1 MRFRYKARDKQGLE
15 VKGVLEAQEA
25 KAAAAMLRGQ
35 KLIPISVVEHKMIF
49 DLFVW
54 RGKLGG
60 VSISDLANFTRQ
72 LSIMITAGLPLTDA
86 LSLLRLQSGPRLS
99 GIVAALLLDVQSG
112 VALSEA
118 MSKHP
123 QAFSQV
129 YVALVRAGE
138 AAGVMEKILSRLAE
152 NMETSRE
159 FSAKVKGAMVY
170 PAIIL
175 VGMLGVMGMMMV
187 VVVPKLTALYTEFGT
202 NLPLATK
209 FIIGLSAFLANYW
222 WLIGIGVVGVAGVI
236 RGYVGTP
243 VGRRWRDDLAYRI
256 PVVGNLSRQVML
268 AEMTRTMA
276 LLIGAGISIV
286 EALNIVSEALGNVIV
301 ETDMKKIAHQVEKG
315 FPVAVSFS
323 QSPVFPPLIG
333 QMVAVGEETGR
344 MDEVM
349 EKLALYFA
357 SNSSEQI
364 KGLTTAIEPLIIIVL
379 GVGVGFLIFSIIM
392 PIYNLT
398 SQF

>member
-1 MRFRYKARDKQGLE
+1 MKFRYKARDAHGLE
-15 VKGVLEAQEA
+15 MKGVIEAPDS
-25 KAAAAMLRGQ
+25 KTAAAMLRGQ
-35 KLIPISVVEHKMIF
+35 KLTPVSVAGQRMFF
-49 DLFVW
+49 DLSVW
-54 RGKLGG
+54 AGKLGG
-60 VSISDLANFTRQ
+60 VSIADLANFTRQ

-86 LSLLRLQSGPRLS
+86 LSLLRLQSGPTLS
-99 GIVAALLLDVQSG
+99 PVVSAILLDVQSG

-123 QAFSQV
+123 QAFSKV

-175 VGMLGVMGMMMV
+175 VGMLGVMGIMMV

-209 FIIGLSAFLANYW
+209 FIIGLSAFLSGYW
-222 WLIGIGVVGVAGVI
+222 WLIGIGVVGVVGVI
-236 RGYVGTP
+236 RRYMGTP
-243 VGRRWRDDLAYRI
+243 VGRRWWDDLIYRI
-256 PVVGNLSRQVML
+256 PVVGELSRQVML

-301 ETDMKKIAHQVEKG
+301 ETDMKKIARQVEKG

-349 EKLALYFA
+349 EKLSLYFA
-357 SNSSEQI
+357 SNSSEKV

>member
-1 MRFRYKARDKQGLE
+1 MRFRYKARDAHGLE
-15 VKGVLEAQEA
+15 VKGVIEAPDS
-25 KAAAAMLRGQ
+25 KTAAAVLRGQ
-35 KLIPISVVEHKMIF
+35 KLMPILVAEQRMIF
-49 DLFVW
+49 DLSVL
-54 RGKLGG
+54 RGKFGG
-60 VSISDLANFTRQ
+60 TSMADLANFTRQ

-86 LSLLRLQSGPRLS
+86 LSLLRLQSGPALS
-99 GIVAALLLDVQSG
+99 SVVSAILLDVQSG

-118 MSKHP
+118 MAKHP
-123 QAFSQV
+123 QAFSKV
-129 YVALVRAGE
+129 YIALVRAGE

-152 NMETSRE
+152 NMEASRE

-170 PAIIL
+170 PAIVL
-175 VGMLGVMGMMMV
+175 VGMLGVMVLMMV
-187 VVVPKLTALYTEFGT
+187 MVVPKLTALYTEFGT
-202 NLPLATK
+202 NLPAATK
-209 FIIGLSAFLANYW
+209 LIIGLSSFLTGFW
-222 WLIGIGVVGVAGVI
+222 WLIGVGVIGGIGVIGS
-236 RGYVGTP
+236 YMKTP
-243 VGRRWRDDLAYRI
+243 QGRRWRDDLIYRI
-256 PVVGNLSRQVML
+256 PVVGELSRQVML

-301 ETDMKKIAHQVEKG
+301 ETDMKKIARQVEKG

-349 EKLALYFA
+349 EKLSVYFA
-357 SNSSEQI
+357 SNSSEKV
-364 KGLTTAIEPLIIIVL
+364 KGLTTAIEPLILIVL

>member
-1 MRFRYKARDKQGLE
+1 MRWKYKARDRQGRE
-15 VKGVLEAQEA
+15 VKGVLEAQDA
-25 KAAAAMLRGQ
+25 KAAAAMLSQQ
-35 KLIPISVVEHKMIF
+35 KLMPVSVVEQRMIF
-49 DLFVW
+49 DVSAW
-54 RGKLGG
+54 RARFGG
-60 VSISDLANFTRQ
+60 VSVADLANFTRQ

-86 LSLLRLQSGPRLS
+86 LNLLKLQSSPALAPIVGNILTDVAGGMSLS
-99 GIVAALLLDVQSG
+99 SALDKHRSVF
-112 VALSEA
+112 
-118 MSKHP
+118 SK
-123 QAFSQV
+123 V
-129 YVALVRAGE
+129 YVALMRAGE
-138 AAGVMEKILSRLAE
+138 AAGVVEKILSRLAE
-152 NMETSRE
+152 NMEKSRE

-175 VGMLGVMGMMMV
+175 VGMLGVMGIMMV

-202 NLPLATK
+202 NLPAATK
-209 FIIGLSAFLANYW
+209 LIIGLSAFLSGYW
-222 WLIGIGVVGVAGVI
+222 WFIIIGVMGGVWVI
-236 RGYVGTP
+236 RRYMGTP
-243 VGRRWRDDLAYRI
+243 VGRRWRDDLIYRL
-256 PVVGNLSRQVML
+256 PVVGELARQVML

-276 LLIGAGISIV
+276 LLIGAGVSIV

-323 QSPVFPPLIG
+323 QAAVFPPLVG

-349 EKLALYFA
+349 EKLSIYFE
-357 SNSSEQI
+357 SNSGEKI